1 MTEVKLLSQAACK
14 DEDTNLF
21 FTDEGP
27 MSSRSVRISIGRAK
41 TICEGC
47 LVKTECLMEAI
58 NNYEMHGIW
67 GGLTGKE
74 RSRIIVPDRPVD
86 YKFVRRALY
95 AISNRGY

>member
-1 MTEVKLLSQAACK
+1 
-14 DEDTNLF
+14 
-21 FTDEGP
+21 
-27 MSSRSVRISIGRAK
+27 
-41 TICEGC
+41 
-47 LVKTECLMEAI
+47 MEAI
-58 NNYEMHGIW
+58 NNYEAHGIW